1 MNIVTI
7 NGKKIST
14 VNESMS
20 KKDYYSERKESCNDD
35 DDVKYNDDNSVCAH
49 APTLFHALI

>member
-35 DDVKYNDDNSVCAH
+35 NDVKYNDDNFVRVHS
-49 APTLFHALI
+49 